1 MWPYALTLTPEANTT
16 LWNAATRDLH
26 CLPFNNAGDRGAPF
40 KLHNELGETL
50 MNAIK
55 IALLGTAALAAVSV
69 SARADDLADLKAQI
83 EALNG
88 RISQLEASP
97 SVPAG
102 YQLLS
107 VTKADA
113 IVVPS
118 LDRKSIFFADSATT
132 IGILPTADVPA
143 STNIQWS
150 GSVAAGIVFDRSK
163 SDTVLV
169 TFVGAP
175 TTTTTLTTFS
185 SSKTKAV
192 DVRAKARLGVTATTD
207 TAVGLVG
214 VKINLQANANTAG
227 AFNKLG
233 NAVTDDG
240 YWGWWQI
247 TPELTLGGGVA
258 GSLAGNGRG
267 FDGKATAVFA
277 GGDGNGGYN
286 HAGGDPAQIRLS
298 YASGPMGFG
307 IALEDGDN
315 AANKSGL
322 GVAGEVTYAG
332 DSVGFELNAGYW
344 NRVGG
349 TANISDDDNWTVNAG
364 ANIALGDIA
373 SLSLAAG
380 VGEDSNLVGNFDR
393 YTKASAHLGFTLSDS
408 VKAEFGA
415 SWRDYKGT
423 SAAKSVGT
431 GIYYTHAFA
440 NFQKRSDQLR
450 SCILNFKITFLKL
463 LSLNFTE
470 N

>member
-1 MWPYALTLTPEANTT
+1 
-16 LWNAATRDLH
+16 
-26 CLPFNNAGDRGAPF
+26 
-40 KLHNELGETL
+40 

-102 YQLLS
+102 YQLMS
-107 VTKADA
+107 IGKADA
-113 IVVPS
+113 IIVPS
-118 LDRKSIFFADSATT
+118 FDRNAMFFGDKATT

-143 STNIQWS
+143 STIIQWS
-150 GSVAAGIVFDRSK
+150 GSVAAGIVFDKSK
-163 SDTVLV
+163 TDTVTV
-169 TFVGAP
+169 SFFDTDDGF
-175 TTTTTLTTFS
+175 TTTNVFS
-185 SSKTKAV
+185 SAKTKAV

-233 NAVTDDG
+233 NPVTDDG

-315 AANKSGL
+315 NAVTNKSGL

-332 DSVGFELNAGYW
+332 DLVGFELNAGYW
-344 NRVGG
+344 NRTGG
-349 TANISDDDNWTVNAG
+349 VVNLTDDDNWTVNAG
-364 ANIALGDIA
+364 ANIGLGDIA

-380 VGEDSNLVGNFDR
+380 VGEDANLSSNFDR
-393 YTKASAHLGFTLSDS
+393 YTKASAHLGLTLSES

-415 SWRDYKGT
+415 SWKDYKNA
-423 SAAKSVGT
+423 SASKSVGA
-431 GIYYTHAFA
+431 GIYYTPVTQLTLGLEAGYTWDAIGFA
-440 NFQKRSDQLR
+440 GTAS
-450 SCILNFKITFLKL
+450 TATTPTTLKVTDKDSASFAL
-463 LSLNFTE
+463 VSVYRFSSN
-470 N
+470 